1 MVDRE
6 YCDFDLAIS
15 DIGEGRY
22 QVRVLDSPSGQARCD
37 FVLPFSALELEN
49 FMLRIGRPRRGVRRL
64 ESPEADA
71 ARTFGRQLCESVFS
85 GDVGVAWQ
93 RSMDD
98 AEREGLG
105 LRLRLRLGDASELA
119 ELPWEYR
126 YLPTAD
132 RHLVLSAWTPLVRYL
147 DLPRA
152 PKPLTV
158 QPPLRLLAM
167 VSSPSDYP
175 ALDTDTEWSKVSASL
190 DPLED
195 AGMVEVT
202 RLDTA
207 TLHELQRA
215 LRRTDY
221 HVFHFI
227 GHGGFDEQASDGILV
242 LEDENN
248 RSRRV
253 TGHELG
259 TILTD
264 ARSIRLAVLNSCE
277 GARAG
282 GADPF
287 GGTAPTLVRGGIPAV
302 VAMQFEITDAAA
314 IVFAQELYAAVAD
327 GYPIDAAVAEARR
340 AIFGAGND
348 VEWGTPVLYM
358 RADDGRLFDVES
370 DKRPSVVST
379 PDPQAEEHALEEA
392 PEDVIAP
399 LDSGSVEMDTEE
411 IERIADV
418 TDTVSDQP
426 ASLPE
431 IEPLTEHPRPDNAGA
446 APEVGE
452 PTTVAMEP
460 VTEPDAE
467 MSVPSDQAE
476 AALTEITSV
485 PEAPTEE
492 PVEAPAKAPAEATE
506 VEPEQPAEQPVD
518 ESPTADDGVPEP
530 EPDDAS
536 DEQESPPFDGR
547 VPRLVYVG
555 ATVFLSAIVL
565 FNLLKPSE
573 VQDTTTTAT
582 AAATTAT
589 AAATTATAT
598 AAATTAAVTTPQVV
612 DSADVV
618 AVRAPDGLSIDGDL
632 SDWGSVTTSYR
643 LVHEVPAGNAT
654 PLGVD
659 SPGTIRVAYD
669 DDGGLYL
676 AAVVDDDVYSQPN
689 VGDQIWRGDAIDLN
703 LSTVAPEA
711 ASSVPDQDDFQLT
724 MTPSN
729 NAGQPSHA
737 WFQGTGSSSFS
748 RAETD
753 RAVVVAGEPSN
764 PDGAYTLEAFIPW
777 YVFELDGPPDGD
789 LTALFAVFDNDG
801 ELADGRSVQRT
812 ILGNVPGAGFQDPN
826 TWGRLSFES

>member
-1 MVDRE
+1 
-6 YCDFDLAIS
+6 
-15 DIGEGRY
+15 
-22 QVRVLDSPSGQARCD
+22 
-37 FVLPFSALELEN
+37 
-49 FMLRIGRPRRGVRRL
+49 MLRIGRPRRGVRRL

-119 ELPWEYR
+119 ELPWEYL

-431 IEPLTEHPRPDNAGA
+431 IEPLTEHPGQIM
-446 APEVGE
+446 PERRRK
-452 PTTVAMEP
+452 
-460 VTEPDAE
+460 
-467 MSVPSDQAE
+467 S
-476 AALTEITSV
+476 
-485 PEAPTEE
+485 
-492 PVEAPAKAPAEATE
+492 
-506 VEPEQPAEQPVD
+506 
-518 ESPTADDGVPEP
+518 
-530 EPDDAS
+530 AS
-536 DEQESPPFDGR
+536 LQLLLWSR
-547 VPRLVYVG
+547 SQNQTLKCLCHQIRPRLPSRRSQASPKRLPRNRLRRQRKPPPKQPRLNQSNPPSNRSTSLRPPTMG
-555 ATVFLSAIVL
+555 SRNPNQTMPPMSRRVL
-565 FNLLKPSE
+565 RSM
-573 VQDTTTTAT
+573 
-582 AAATTAT
+582 AAC
-589 AAATTATAT
+589 
-598 AAATTAAVTTPQVV
+598 
-612 DSADVV
+612 
-618 AVRAPDGLSIDGDL
+618 R
-632 SDWGSVTTSYR
+632 
-643 LVHEVPAGNAT
+643 
-654 PLGVD
+654 
-659 SPGTIRVAYD
+659 
-669 DDGGLYL
+669 GLY
-676 AAVVDDDVYSQPN
+676 
-689 VGDQIWRGDAIDLN
+689 
-703 LSTVAPEA
+703 
-711 ASSVPDQDDFQLT
+711 
-724 MTPSN
+724 
-729 NAGQPSHA
+729 
-737 WFQGTGSSSFS
+737 
-748 RAETD
+748 
-753 RAVVVAGEPSN
+753 
-764 PDGAYTLEAFIPW
+764 
-777 YVFELDGPPDGD
+777 
-789 LTALFAVFDNDG
+789 
-801 ELADGRSVQRT
+801 
-812 ILGNVPGAGFQDPN
+812 
-826 TWGRLSFES
+826 TWGRRSF